1 MKIELKNLKKSFK
14 DNIILDNINVT
25 FESAKITGITGRN
38 GSGKS
43 VLFKIISQ
51 IYDSDLGY
59 IFYDGVKIDDSNNH
73 TLDIRVLIDKPC
85 FLDDL
90 SGYDNL
96 KLLAEIQ
103 NKIGNDEIMYYV
115 NELNLT
121 NDINKKYYKYSLGM
135 KQKLGIIQAFMENP
149 KVIILDE
156 PFNGLDKQT
165 VLIVKKML
173 NDERKK
179 GKLILLAS
187 HIESDIKDLCDII
200 YEIDNGKLV
209 KIL

>member
-173 NDERKK
+173 KDERKK

>member
-43 VLFKIISQ
+43 VFFKIISQ

-173 NDERKK
+173 KDERKK